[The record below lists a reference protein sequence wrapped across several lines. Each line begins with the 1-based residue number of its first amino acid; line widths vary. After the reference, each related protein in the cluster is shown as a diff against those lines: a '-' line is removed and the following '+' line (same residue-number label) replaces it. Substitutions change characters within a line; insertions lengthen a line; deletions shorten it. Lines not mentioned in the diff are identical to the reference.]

1 MASVFNE
8 EKRYAPIG
16 KTISDKTFYL
26 TIALTLL
33 FGFAVNAIEVVFF
46 YDFFMTIDPIIF
58 LIAYVVLYLAGALIN
73 AFAKNPVLSF
83 VGYCM
88 SVLPLGAILCIYVPA
103 VGISAV
109 RSAFLAT
116 AFITVIM
123 GLLAIMYPNFFY
135 SIFKPITVCLVVA
148 LLYQL
153 FACIF
158 RWSTFDSLIDW
169 LVVIIF
175 SCYVGFDVAQARNRP
190 RTLTNA
196 MRSAG
201 ALYIDIIL
209 IAIRLMRIFSK
220 D

>member
-1 MASVFNE
+1 MSTIFSD
-8 EKRYAPIG
+8 EKRYAPTG
-16 KTISDKTFYL
+16 KLVSDKTFYL

-46 YDFFMTIDPIIF
+46 YDFFMTMNPVVF
-58 LIAYVVLYLAGALIN
+58 LIAYVVLYLAGSLIN
-73 AFAKNPVLSF
+73 ALSKNPVLSF
-83 VGYCM
+83 IGYCM
-88 SVLPLGAILCIYVPA
+88 AVLPLGALLCIYVPT

-123 GLLAIMYPNFFY
+123 GLLAVMYPKFFY
-135 SIFKPITVCLVVA
+135 SIFKLITGCLLVA
-148 LLYQL
+148 VLYQL
-153 FACIF
+153 FAGIF
-158 RWSTFDSLIDW
+158 GWSTFDSLIDW

-190 RTLTNA
+190 RTLNNA
-196 MRSAG
+196 MRSAC
-201 ALYIDIIL
+201 ALYVDIIL
-209 IAIRLMRIFSK
+209 IAIRLMRIFSR